1 MRIDVRKNEE
11 HRRYEAVADGEVV
24 GIADYV
30 ESDGV
35 VAIPH
40 TEVQPSRRGQGIAA
54 EMVRAVLD
62 DVRTQ
67 GALVDP
73 QCSYVECFMRRDPFY
88 ADLRVP
94 G

>member
-30 ESDGV
+30 ETEGV

-40 TEVQPSRRGQGIAA
+40 TEVRPSLRGQGVAA

-62 DVRTQ
+62 DIRAQ
-67 GALVDP
+67 GSQVDP
-73 QCSYVECFMRRDPFY
+73 QCGYVDDFLRREPFY
-88 ADLRVP
+88 ADLRV
-94 G
+94 GA

>member
-1 MRIDVRKNEE
+1 VRIDVRRNEE
-11 HRRYEAVADGEVV
+11 RGRYEAVVDGEVV

-30 ESDGV
+30 EADGV

-54 EMVRAVLD
+54 ELVRSVLD
-62 DVRTQ
+62 DIRAQ
-67 GALVDP
+67 GSLVDP
-73 QCSYVECFMRRDPFY
+73 QCSYVEDFMRRDPSY

-94 G
+94 S